1 MDVLEKLDS
10 PGSLCP
16 LLVSSFSPP
25 EDYAESSKVMRHRG
39 RHASPLQEPPLPL
52 LDSDGLLTI
61 PDILGSQLHS
71 LSLCLCCHMMS
82 SLCVFTSSSLCVCL
96 S

>member
-10 PGSLCP
+10 PGSLW

-25 EDYAESSKVMRHRG
+25 GDYAESSKVMRHRG

-52 LDSDGLLTI
+52 LI
-61 PDILGSQLHS
+61 PSPQ
-71 LSLCLCCHMMS
+71 
-82 SLCVFTSSSLCVCL
+82 
-96 S
+96 